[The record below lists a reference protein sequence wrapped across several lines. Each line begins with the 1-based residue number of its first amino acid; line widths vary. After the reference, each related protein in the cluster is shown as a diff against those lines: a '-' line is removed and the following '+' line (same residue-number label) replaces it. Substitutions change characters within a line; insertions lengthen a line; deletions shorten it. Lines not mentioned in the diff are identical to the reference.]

1 MQRTAVFVAA
11 ATLLLAAASVHAT
24 TTSVDVRLSFII
36 ANAQEFSNEFFLDTG
51 TGLFFRVCLFFSF
64 CFFPAVL
71 TLLRPPPTSNVTVH
85 NSTQS
90 GTLSFR
96 KVEYVSITSVAFGS
110 TFDFFLSVLF
120 THGASQ
126 FS

>member
-1 MQRTAVFVAA
+1 MNFFWIREQVSFSGCVCFLVFV
-11 ATLLLAAASVHAT
+11 
-24 TTSVDVRLSFII
+24 
-36 ANAQEFSNEFFLDTG
+36 
-51 TGLFFRVCLFFSF
+51 FFRSADFV
-64 CFFPAVL
+64 A
-71 TLLRPPPTSNVTVH
+71 PPPTSNVTVH